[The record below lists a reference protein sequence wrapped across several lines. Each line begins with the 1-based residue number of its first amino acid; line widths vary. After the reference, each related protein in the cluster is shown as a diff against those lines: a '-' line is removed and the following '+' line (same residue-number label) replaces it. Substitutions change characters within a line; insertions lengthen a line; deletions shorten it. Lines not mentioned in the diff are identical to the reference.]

1 VLEFDWDV
9 ENLTHIARHHVAS
22 EDVEFALTNGSVEI
36 EYQDWH
42 SSEVRFAEV
51 GITASGRI
59 LYILITMRGHRIRVV
74 TAYDAPR
81 DLVREYLERG

>member
-9 ENLTHIARHHVAS
+9 ENLRHIAEHHVAP
-22 EDVEFALTNGSVEI
+22 EEVEFALTHDSVET

-42 SSEVRFAEV
+42 ESEVRFAEV
-51 GITASGRI
+51 GMTASGRI
-59 LYILITMRGHRIRVV
+59 LYILTTMRGHRIRVV

-81 DLVREYLERG
+81 HLVREYLERG